1 MVYQILIL
9 FKGYKMRYLLIVL
22 LFICH
27 YAQADFY
34 SYANGE
40 LYLVT
45 DTKAYKVE
53 VVDGKRYTTNHW
65 FPLDQYGYTEE
76 HVQKVKDRQARKFN
90 KLIKENKGD

>member
-1 MVYQILIL
+1 M
-9 FKGYKMRYLLIVL
+9 KTLLLGL
-22 LFICH
+22 LLLCS

-53 VVDGKRYTTNHW
+53 VIDGVRYTTNHW
-65 FPLDQYGYTEE
+65 FPLDQYGYTKE
-76 HVQKVKDRQARKFN
+76 HVQKVKDRQARRVN
-90 KLIKENKGD
+90 KLNKDNRGYK

>member
-1 MVYQILIL
+1 MKLLIL
-9 FKGYKMRYLLIVL
+9 SLLL
-22 LFICH
+22 LCS

-34 SYANGE
+34 SYANAE

-76 HVQKVKDRQARKFN
+76 HVQKVKDRQARQGN
-90 KLIKENKGD
+90 KLNKQGKGD

>member
-1 MVYQILIL
+1 MKVLIL
-9 FKGYKMRYLLIVL
+9 GL
-22 LFICH
+22 LFLCSC
-27 YAQADFY
+27 AQADFY

-53 VVDGKRYTTNHW
+53 IVDNKWYTTNHW

-76 HVQKVKDRQARKFN
+76 HIQKVKERQAKKANDF
-90 KLIKENKGD
+90 IKENRGY